1 MTHAQVADATPRR
14 RLPLRAWL
22 PLATVLIGS
31 LAVTALGGRS
41 RALRRERAL
50 AERARELAALSTH
63 LQEFAEK
70 EKSELARK
78 LHDELGGLLTA
89 AKMDLSWLQNH
100 AAGEPALQQRLHQL
114 GAALDEAMDVKRR
127 VVEDLRPSLLDH
139 FGLPTALRA
148 FVESVCGKS
157 GLAYEISIT
166 SEDSVPRDIAIALFR
181 VVQEALANV
190 TRHADAGTV
199 RLALTSDAQR
209 YLLQLSDDGRGFD
222 LGAARSE
229 ESHGLAG
236 MRHRVWALGGHFT
249 IESEPGRGS
258 TLRAEIPR
266 RGATS

>member
-1 MTHAQVADATPRR
+1 MTHAVLSDASPPRKR
-14 RLPLRAWL
+14 PLRLWL
-22 PLATVLIGS
+22 PLATALVGS
-31 LAVTALGGRS
+31 IAVTALGGRT
-41 RALRRERAL
+41 RTLRRERLL

-70 EKSELARK
+70 ERSELARK

-89 AKMDLSWLQNH
+89 AKMDLSWLQSH
-100 AAGEPALQQRLHQL
+100 VAGEPALQQRLQQL

-148 FVESVCGKS
+148 FVESVCSKS
-157 GLAYEISIT
+157 GLGCEISIT

-181 VVQEALANV
+181 IVQEALANV
-190 TRHADAGTV
+190 TRHAGAGTV
-199 RLALTSDAQR
+199 RLALTSNAQR

-222 LGAARSE
+222 LGAARSQ

-236 MRHRVWALGGHFT
+236 MRHRVWALGGRLT
-249 IESEPGRGS
+249 IESQPGCGS

-266 RGATS
+266 HG